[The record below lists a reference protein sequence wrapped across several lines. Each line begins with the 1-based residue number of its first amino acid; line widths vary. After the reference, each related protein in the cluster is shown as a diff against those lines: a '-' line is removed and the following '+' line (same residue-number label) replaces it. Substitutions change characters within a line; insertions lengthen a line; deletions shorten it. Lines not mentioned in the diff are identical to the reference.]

1 MKKLI
6 LIAAI
11 VLLASCGS
19 SSKVVNT
26 KDITNQVAWLESS
39 EDNPIINVIQKVY
52 ANDDVE
58 IVIKKKL
65 TTDYVKITLRNDRRV
80 INKQTVRNF

>member
-6 LIAAI
+6 LIAAV
-11 VLLASCGS
+11 VLLASCG

-26 KDITNQVAWLESS
+26 KDITNQTAWLESS

-80 INKQTVRNF
+80 INKQTIKN